1 MNSLSCVLTLWDPMD
16 CSLPSSSVHGIFQA
30 TVLEWIA
37 ISFSRGFS
45 WPRDWTRVSYIAGR
59 CFTVLVTREATKP
72 YKQGAGKDWRQEE
85 KEVTEGEIAGW
96 HHQLNGHEFEQTPG
110 DSEGQ
115 RSLVCYSPWG
125 RRVRQDWVI
134 EQQPWRVQHFLSF
147 QLLKKRKNT
156 LKAKY
161 FGFLSKKRCCCC

>member
-1 MNSLSCVLTLWDPMD
+1 MD

-30 TVLEWIA
+30 PVLEWIA

-115 RSLVCYSPWG
+115 RSLSCCRPRNRKGSDTTEDSTTRITLAHATPVSAGLWEQSPPTISTHYLMG
-125 RRVRQDWVI
+125 
-134 EQQPWRVQHFLSF
+134 
-147 QLLKKRKNT
+147 LKKVRPFS
-156 LKAKY
+156 LIKA
-161 FGFLSKKRCCCC
+161 S